1 VKKRSCKIQKG
12 HWFLMAETNNL
23 QVEIKS
29 SNLVSTLTTTYHD
42 INDQLMQ
49 IEKDKRRL
57 NP

>member
-1 VKKRSCKIQKG
+1 
-12 HWFLMAETNNL
+12 MAETNNL

-29 SNLVSTLTTTYHD
+29 SNLVSTSTTTYHD
-42 INDQLMQ
+42 INDQLIQ